1 MIERVKKYIRENQML
16 KAGDIVAAG
25 VSGGADSI
33 AMLHI
38 LKSIQEEFGFF
49 LEAVHVHHGIRGDEA
64 DRDENL
70 VKKICQEWK
79 IPFQSYHYPVPELS
93 RKWRLG
99 EEETGRIV
107 RKQAFAK
114 EKQRIAFSE
123 FPEEN
128 ERRFC
133 VALAHNRNDLAETM
147 LHHLARGTGLRGLSG
162 IHPCSDGIIRPVLC
176 LERREIVYYLE
187 ENEISYITD
196 SSNLSDGYTRNR
208 IRHHVLPAM
217 EKEINGK
224 TVEHMAETAR
234 ILREADGYLRRKG
247 AELLEQCR
255 QKTGYLLDG
264 AFFEKPDIVREYAVM
279 EAFERLSGKRKDFT
293 SLHVRQVFSLQKKE
307 TGRYIKLPGNIQ
319 AVRSYGGVRLEKT
332 VSGPGTTEGVSAE
345 KKGSGNPA
353 EMFFEIPLSGILEC
367 PFGIFETKIF
377 HYKNQKIEEKKYTKC
392 FDCDKIKD
400 GLVLRTRRSGDYLR
414 VTAKGGKK
422 KLKDYMI
429 DAKIPKE
436 ERDSI
441 LLLADG
447 PEIWWV
453 VGYRRGES
461 GRVGEDTKAVLQIQI
476 GVGKE
481 ENR

>member
-208 IRHHVLPAM
+208 IRHHVLEELKTEVNPQAVRHM
-217 EKEINGK
+217 AQLSEELEEAREVLARVAEKERK
-224 TVEHMAETAR
+224 RYVKED
-234 ILREADGYLRRKG
+234 ADG
-247 AELLEQCR
+247 AILLEALKKEPDLISR
-255 QKTGYLLDG
+255 QIIHTLLK
-264 AFFEKPDIVREYAVM
+264 EI
-279 EAFERLSGKRKDFT
+279 SGKQKNFT
-293 SLHVRQVFSLQKKE
+293 RIHIEAVQQLWKQKVGARRDLPYEMQARRTYDGILLGQKKE
-307 TGRYIKLPGNIQ
+307 KTSNTGKNEAIPVTVQSSQSESFQ
-319 AVRSYGGVRLEKT
+319 AGDLILT
-332 VSGPGTTEGVSAE
+332 VSLISRD
-345 KKGSGNPA
+345 
-353 EMFFEIPLSGILEC
+353 
-367 PFGIFETKIF
+367 FGKI
-377 HYKNQKIEEKKYTKC
+377 QEKKYTKW
-392 FDCDKIKD
+392 FDYDRIEQKLVIRHRQPGDRICLFD
-400 GLVLRTRRSGDYLR
+400 G
-414 VTAKGGKK
+414 GGSK
-422 KLKDYMI
+422 KLKDYLI
-429 DAKIPKE
+429 DRKIPVE
-436 ERDSI
+436 ERDQ
-441 LLLADG
+441 LWLLADG
-447 PEIWWV
+447 SEILWIIGDRISAAYKV
-453 VGYRRGES
+453 KEQSSRI
-461 GRVGEDTKAVLQIQI
+461 LQAEIK
-476 GVGKE
+476 GGSTHE
-481 ENR
+481 

>member
-332 VSGPGTTEGVSAE
+332 VSGPRTTEGVSAE

-377 HYKNQKIEEKKYTKC
+377 HYRNQKIEEKKYTKWM
-392 FDCDKIKD
+392 DYDKIK
-400 GLVLRTRRSGDYLR
+400 GSPCVRTRKQGDYL
-414 VTAKGGKK
+414 VVNSAGGRK
-422 KLKDYMI
+422 KLNRIFI
-429 DAKIPKE
+429 DEKIPAGL
-436 ERDSI
+436 RDQIPVVAAGSEI
-441 LLLADG
+441 LWIPG
-447 PEIWWV
+447 GRMNEQYKIT
-453 VGYRRGES
+453 S
-461 GRVGEDTKAVLQIQI
+461 TTGRVLELHYQGGVLT
-476 GVGKE
+476 
-481 ENR
+481 

>member
-208 IRHHVLPAM
+208 IRHHVLEELKTEVNPQAVRHM
-217 EKEINGK
+217 AQLSEELEEAREVLDRLAEKERK
-224 TVEHMAETAR
+224 RYVKED
-234 ILREADGYLRRKG
+234 ADG
-247 AELLEQCR
+247 AILLEALKKEPDLISR
-255 QKTGYLLDG
+255 QIIHTLLK
-264 AFFEKPDIVREYAVM
+264 EI
-279 EAFERLSGKRKDFT
+279 SGKQKNFT
-293 SLHVRQVFSLQKKE
+293 RIHIEAVQQLWKQKVGARRDLPYEMQARRTYDGILLGQKKE
-307 TGRYIKLPGNIQ
+307 KTSNTGKNEAIPVTVQSSQSESFQ
-319 AVRSYGGVRLEKT
+319 AGDLILT
-332 VSGPGTTEGVSAE
+332 VSLISRD
-345 KKGSGNPA
+345 
-353 EMFFEIPLSGILEC
+353 
-367 PFGIFETKIF
+367 FGKI
-377 HYKNQKIEEKKYTKC
+377 QEKKYTKW
-392 FDCDKIKD
+392 FDYDRIEQKLVIRHRQPGDRICLFD
-400 GLVLRTRRSGDYLR
+400 G
-414 VTAKGGKK
+414 GGSK
-422 KLKDYMI
+422 KLKDYLI
-429 DAKIPKE
+429 DRKIPVE
-436 ERDSI
+436 ERDQ
-441 LLLADG
+441 LWLLADG
-447 PEIWWV
+447 SEILWIIGDRISAAYKV
-453 VGYRRGES
+453 KEQSSRI
-461 GRVGEDTKAVLQIQI
+461 LQAEIK
-476 GVGKE
+476 GGSTHE
-481 ENR
+481 

>member
-208 IRHHVLPAM
+208 IRHHVL
-217 EKEINGK
+217 EELK
-224 TVEHMAETAR
+224 TEVN
-234 ILREADGYLRRKG
+234 
-247 AELLEQCR
+247 
-255 QKTGYLLDG
+255 
-264 AFFEKPDIVREYAVM
+264 P
-279 EAFERLSGKRKDFT
+279 
-293 SLHVRQVFSLQKKE
+293 
-307 TGRYIKLPGNIQ
+307 Q
-319 AVRSYGGVRLEKT
+319 AVRHMAQLSEELEEARE
-332 VSGPGTTEGVSAE
+332 VLARVAE
-345 KKGSGNPA
+345 KERKQYVKEDADGAILLEALKKEPDLISRQIIHTLLKEISGKQKNFTRIHIEAVQQLWKQKVGARRDLPY
-353 EMFFEIPLSGILEC
+353 EMQARRTYDGILL
-367 PFGIFETKIF
+367 G
-377 HYKNQKIEEKKYTKC
+377 Q
-392 FDCDKIKD
+392 
-400 GLVLRTRRSGDYLR
+400 
-414 VTAKGGKK
+414 KK
-422 KLKDYMI
+422 KKP
-429 DAKIPKE
+429 AIPEKMKQF
-436 ERDSI
+436 R
-441 LLLADG
+441 
-447 PEIWWV
+447 
-453 VGYRRGES
+453 
-461 GRVGEDTKAVLQIQI
+461 
-476 GVGKE
+476 
-481 ENR
+481 

>member
-208 IRHHVLPAM
+208 IRHHVLEELKTEVNPQAVRHM
-217 EKEINGK
+217 AQLSEELEEAREVLARVAEKERK
-224 TVEHMAETAR
+224 RYVKED
-234 ILREADGYLRRKG
+234 ADG
-247 AELLEQCR
+247 AILLETLKKEPDLISR
-255 QKTGYLLDG
+255 QIIHTLLK
-264 AFFEKPDIVREYAVM
+264 EI
-279 EAFERLSGKRKDFT
+279 SGKQKNFTRIHIEAVQQLWKQKVGAKKDLPYEMQARRT
-293 SLHVRQVFSLQKKE
+293 YDGILLGQKKE
-307 TGRYIKLPGNIQ
+307 KISNTGKNEAIPVTVQSSQSESFQ
-319 AVRSYGGVRLEKT
+319 AGDLILT
-332 VSGPGTTEGVSAE
+332 VSLISRD
-345 KKGSGNPA
+345 
-353 EMFFEIPLSGILEC
+353 
-367 PFGIFETKIF
+367 FGKI
-377 HYKNQKIEEKKYTKC
+377 QEKKYTKW
-392 FDCDKIKD
+392 FDYDRIEQKLVIRHRQPGDRICLFD
-400 GLVLRTRRSGDYLR
+400 G
-414 VTAKGGKK
+414 GGSK
-422 KLKDYMI
+422 KLKDYLI
-429 DAKIPKE
+429 DRKIPVE
-436 ERDSI
+436 ERDQ
-441 LLLADG
+441 LWLLADG
-447 PEIWWV
+447 SEILWIIGDRISAAYKV
-453 VGYRRGES
+453 KEQSSRI
-461 GRVGEDTKAVLQIQI
+461 LQAEIK
-476 GVGKE
+476 GGSTHE
-481 ENR
+481 

>member
-208 IRHHVLPAM
+208 IRHHVLEELKTEVNPQAVRHM
-217 EKEINGK
+217 AQLSEELEEAREVLDRVAEKERK
-224 TVEHMAETAR
+224 RYVKED
-234 ILREADGYLRRKG
+234 ADG
-247 AELLEQCR
+247 AILLEALKKEPDLISR
-255 QKTGYLLDG
+255 QIIHTLLK
-264 AFFEKPDIVREYAVM
+264 EI
-279 EAFERLSGKRKDFT
+279 SGKQKNFT
-293 SLHVRQVFSLQKKE
+293 RIHIEAVQQLWKQKVGARRDLPYEMQARRTYDGILLGQKKE
-307 TGRYIKLPGNIQ
+307 KTSNTGKNEAISVTVQSSQSESFQ
-319 AVRSYGGVRLEKT
+319 AGDLILT
-332 VSGPGTTEGVSAE
+332 VSLISRD
-345 KKGSGNPA
+345 
-353 EMFFEIPLSGILEC
+353 
-367 PFGIFETKIF
+367 FGKI
-377 HYKNQKIEEKKYTKC
+377 QEKKYTKW
-392 FDCDKIKD
+392 FDYDRIEQKLVIRHRQPGDRICLFD
-400 GLVLRTRRSGDYLR
+400 G
-414 VTAKGGKK
+414 GGSK
-422 KLKDYMI
+422 KLKDYLI
-429 DAKIPKE
+429 DRKIPVE
-436 ERDSI
+436 ERDQ
-441 LLLADG
+441 LWLLADG
-447 PEIWWV
+447 SEILWIIGDRISAAYKV
-453 VGYRRGES
+453 KEQSSRI
-461 GRVGEDTKAVLQIQI
+461 LQAEIK
-476 GVGKE
+476 GGSTHE
-481 ENR
+481 

>member
-162 IHPCSDGIIRPVLC
+162 IHPCSDGIIRPV
-176 LERREIVYYLE
+176 
-187 ENEISYITD
+187 
-196 SSNLSDGYTRNR
+196 
-208 IRHHVLPAM
+208 
-217 EKEINGK
+217 
-224 TVEHMAETAR
+224 
-234 ILREADGYLRRKG
+234 
-247 AELLEQCR
+247 
-255 QKTGYLLDG
+255 
-264 AFFEKPDIVREYAVM
+264 
-279 EAFERLSGKRKDFT
+279 
-293 SLHVRQVFSLQKKE
+293 
-307 TGRYIKLPGNIQ
+307 
-319 AVRSYGGVRLEKT
+319 
-332 VSGPGTTEGVSAE
+332 
-345 KKGSGNPA
+345 
-353 EMFFEIPLSGILEC
+353 
-367 PFGIFETKIF
+367 
-377 HYKNQKIEEKKYTKC
+377 
-392 FDCDKIKD
+392 
-400 GLVLRTRRSGDYLR
+400 
-414 VTAKGGKK
+414 
-422 KLKDYMI
+422 
-429 DAKIPKE
+429 
-436 ERDSI
+436 
-441 LLLADG
+441 
-447 PEIWWV
+447 
-453 VGYRRGES
+453 
-461 GRVGEDTKAVLQIQI
+461 
-476 GVGKE
+476 
-481 ENR
+481 

>member
-208 IRHHVLPAM
+208 IRHHVLEELKTEVNPQAVRHM
-217 EKEINGK
+217 AQLSEELEEAREVLDRVAEKERK
-224 TVEHMAETAR
+224 QYVKED
-234 ILREADGYLRRKG
+234 ADG
-247 AELLEQCR
+247 AILLEALKKEPDLISR
-255 QKTGYLLDG
+255 QIIHTLLK
-264 AFFEKPDIVREYAVM
+264 EI
-279 EAFERLSGKRKDFT
+279 SGKQKNFT
-293 SLHVRQVFSLQKKE
+293 RIHIEAVQQLWKQKVGARRDLPYEMQARRTYDGILLGQKKE
-307 TGRYIKLPGNIQ
+307 KTSNTGKNEAIPVTVQSSQSESFQ
-319 AVRSYGGVRLEKT
+319 AGDLILT
-332 VSGPGTTEGVSAE
+332 VSLISRD
-345 KKGSGNPA
+345 
-353 EMFFEIPLSGILEC
+353 
-367 PFGIFETKIF
+367 FGKI
-377 HYKNQKIEEKKYTKC
+377 QEKKYTKW
-392 FDCDKIKD
+392 FDYDRIEQKLVIRHRQPGDRICLFD
-400 GLVLRTRRSGDYLR
+400 G
-414 VTAKGGKK
+414 GGSK
-422 KLKDYMI
+422 KLKDYLI
-429 DAKIPKE
+429 DRKIPVE
-436 ERDSI
+436 ERDQ
-441 LLLADG
+441 LWLLADG
-447 PEIWWV
+447 SEILWIIGDRISAAYKV
-453 VGYRRGES
+453 KEQSSRI
-461 GRVGEDTKAVLQIQI
+461 LQAEIK
-476 GVGKE
+476 GGSTHE
-481 ENR
+481 

>member
-16 KAGDIVAAG
+16 KAGDIVVAG

-208 IRHHVLPAM
+208 IRHHVLEELKTEVNPQAVRHM
-217 EKEINGK
+217 AQLSEELEEAREVLDRVAEKERK
-224 TVEHMAETAR
+224 RYVKED
-234 ILREADGYLRRKG
+234 ADG
-247 AELLEQCR
+247 AILLEALKKEPDLISR
-255 QKTGYLLDG
+255 QIIHTLLK
-264 AFFEKPDIVREYAVM
+264 EI
-279 EAFERLSGKRKDFT
+279 SGKQKNFT
-293 SLHVRQVFSLQKKE
+293 RIHIEAVQQLWKQKVGARRDLPYEMQARRTYDGILLGQKKE
-307 TGRYIKLPGNIQ
+307 KTSNTGKNEAISVTVQSSQSESFQ
-319 AVRSYGGVRLEKT
+319 AGDLILT
-332 VSGPGTTEGVSAE
+332 VSLISRD
-345 KKGSGNPA
+345 
-353 EMFFEIPLSGILEC
+353 
-367 PFGIFETKIF
+367 FGKI
-377 HYKNQKIEEKKYTKC
+377 QEKKYTKW
-392 FDCDKIKD
+392 FDYDRIEQKLVIRHRQPGDRICLFD
-400 GLVLRTRRSGDYLR
+400 G
-414 VTAKGGKK
+414 GGSK
-422 KLKDYMI
+422 KLKDYLI
-429 DAKIPKE
+429 DRKIPVE
-436 ERDSI
+436 ERDQ
-441 LLLADG
+441 LWLLADG
-447 PEIWWV
+447 SEILWIIGDRISAAYKV
-453 VGYRRGES
+453 KEQSSRI
-461 GRVGEDTKAVLQIQI
+461 LQAEIK
-476 GVGKE
+476 GGSTHE
-481 ENR
+481 

>member
-332 VSGPGTTEGVSAE
+332 VSGPGTTEGV
-345 KKGSGNPA
+345 
-353 EMFFEIPLSGILEC
+353 
-367 PFGIFETKIF
+367 
-377 HYKNQKIEEKKYTKC
+377 
-392 FDCDKIKD
+392 
-400 GLVLRTRRSGDYLR
+400 
-414 VTAKGGKK
+414 
-422 KLKDYMI
+422 
-429 DAKIPKE
+429 
-436 ERDSI
+436 
-441 LLLADG
+441 
-447 PEIWWV
+447 
-453 VGYRRGES
+453 
-461 GRVGEDTKAVLQIQI
+461 
-476 GVGKE
+476 
-481 ENR
+481 